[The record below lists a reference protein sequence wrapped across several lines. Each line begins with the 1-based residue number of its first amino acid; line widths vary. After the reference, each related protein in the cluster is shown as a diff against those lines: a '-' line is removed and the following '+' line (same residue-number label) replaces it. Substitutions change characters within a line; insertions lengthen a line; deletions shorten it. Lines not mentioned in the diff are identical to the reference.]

1 MGKTKMSF
9 TYSVG
14 LNWSSSIFNNP
25 TTQST
30 NSRVTKI
37 SDLEGR
43 LWYEWNLFFLFMIL
57 FLKPVTKLFSVALIV
72 RLGLAYQSWVTG
84 QYFADWRAMISL
96 DLSIV

>member
-37 SDLEGR
+37 SDLE
-43 LWYEWNLFFLFMIL
+43 IL
-57 FLKPVTKLFSVALIV
+57 GV
-72 RLGLAYQSWVTG
+72 GN
-84 QYFADWRAMISL
+84 
-96 DLSIV
+96 